1 MPGRWRWQ
9 RDMHPARKLLSLLFL
24 ILMGT
29 ELTQNKRE
37 NKAEKM
43 GGPESERKTTGEKT
57 LNELPLF
64 CLEARAGSLALPR
77 TCSPNPN
84 PAVGLRCPAYPQ
96 SPSPGAAQTISQS
109 LLERFCMASRRG
121 FLGPR
126 KAWWR
131 VVVVH
136 CCRTDAF
143 IHVHTHKCTHRGADT
158 CREEPTRS

>member
-43 GGPESERKTTGEKT
+43 GGPESKRKTTGEKT

-64 CLEARAGSLALPR
+64 CLEALAGSLALPR

-84 PAVGLRCPAYPQ
+84 PAMGLRCPAYPQ

-109 LLERFCMASRRG
+109 TLERFCMASRREV
-121 FLGPR
+121 FLAPGRPGGG
-126 KAWWR
+126 

-136 CCRTDAF
+136 CCWTDAF
-143 IHVHTHKCTHRGADT
+143 IHVGADT